1 MPIYEYRC
9 DRCGKEFEAW
19 QKFSDAPIENCES
32 CGGHTS
38 KMISHSSFIL
48 KGSGWY
54 VTDYG
59 NKHTSS
65 TASTGS
71 AKSSANEVCT
81 DSSSTSKPTETKSTS
96 SSDSSKE

>member
-9 DRCGKEFEAW
+9 DKCGKEFEAW
-19 QKFSDAPIENCES
+19 QKFSDAPIESCES
-32 CGGHTS
+32 CGGHAS

-65 TASTGS
+65 TASPKPAS
-71 AKSSANEVCT
+71 T
-81 DSSSTSKPTETKSTS
+81 DSSGESASVTKPAETKTASA
-96 SSDSSKE
+96 SD

>member
-9 DRCGKEFEAW
+9 DKCGKEFEAW
-19 QKFSDAPIENCES
+19 QKFSDAPIESCES
-32 CGGHTS
+32 CGGHAS

-65 TASTGS
+65 TASTKPAS
-71 AKSSANEVCT
+71 T
-81 DSSSTSKPTETKSTS
+81 DSSGDSSSVTKPTETKTASTS
-96 SSDSSKE
+96 D

>member
-9 DRCGKEFEAW
+9 DKCGKEFEAW
-19 QKFSDAPIENCES
+19 QKFSDAPIESCES
-32 CGGHTS
+32 CGGHAS

-65 TASTGS
+65 TASPKAAS
-71 AKSSANEVCT
+71 T
-81 DSSSTSKPTETKSTS
+81 DSSGESSSVTKPTETKTASTS
-96 SSDSSKE
+96 D

>member
-19 QKFSDAPIENCES
+19 QKFSDAPIETCEA
-32 CGGHTS
+32 CGGHAS
-38 KMISHSSFIL
+38 KMISQSSFIL

-59 NKHTSS
+59 NKH
-65 TASTGS
+65 
-71 AKSSANEVCT
+71 
-81 DSSSTSKPTETKSTS
+81 SSTSSSGCAKPPAKEGSSESATTTKPTETKSS
-96 SSDSSKE
+96 SSCDSSKE